1 MFKGFITSLTDVI
14 NFMNYIL
21 KKADEMGV
29 ELPVAFGAL
38 SGIFKTIKFNAIEGG
53 FRGLIQKQQELQDQ
67 TQQSNNEVKGLW
79 NTLKAGVGATSFG
92 KVLSNAK
99 TQFVDFKNQFK
110 SSQGIINKF
119 KTTINGVSTGIK
131 SAGSGI
137 KNFASNVIGT
147 KLAVGLLNVG
157 MTALNMAISTLIAWG
172 VQKVFQGIKNEIKKT
187 DNALEKHTEN
197 IQNYKSEIK
206 DLNDTKSSLQ
216 EIQKEYD
223 KLAEKTDKT
232 SEEQKRFNELRQ
244 ELADTLGEDYI
255 LAYDEEG
262 NPILKMNGDVQD
274 LINELDIAIQRKNTL
289 LNSEKKSQMRDAIT
303 WLNETDFSPDNFGNK
318 KSQKDD
324 IQIGKIS
331 QNISKA
337 RSNVIN
343 EWLKLDNA
351 NSEQYNK
358 TLSNLR
364 DYLANYSDSIEEGYS
379 KAFEKYQEVEEQVQ
393 KVRDGITSD
402 LANDADFNN
411 LSDTVKNFGYNL
423 SSSLDFSEVSSAD
436 VTSYIK
442 GIKDALSDDEIDP
455 VLSKYQDLR
464 DQLNKTGQFDEYEKS
479 VESLVPQLADLWGVS
494 EDVVKSM
501 VAVPS
506 VMKVATS
513 ELDAYLMTFGK
524 REQMK
529 GFDKETNNLIARY
542 EAFKDTIND
551 LSNMESYTDENGE
564 VVFDVKAVASLKDI
578 ENMPDQINSLI
589 DDILNDGKVTE
600 EEHTLLLNLSMAYTE
615 PDEEQ
620 REWYLNQAEESY
632 KSLFPDGKLN
642 LGDITVEADYE
653 IAEDS
658 KEKINEKFKELDKT
672 FDGREDVV
680 KTIKPVV
687 KNTDQVQMFADII
700 TYLNASPEN
709 TNKFIKAEIDNLDD
723 MQSYE
728 DVINFL
734 LGHPEIVNKYNI
746 KLVGEKSVDTIEKQL
761 DNLLT
766 SKDEK
771 EISIKLKKSLEEGD
785 LNSFNEELSE
795 LPDEKE
801 VEVRAKIGEALDNI
815 DTVDAKTIKE
825 KIVNFKTSNYEKTK
839 NQENTVSKGAKDEEK
854 KTKFTQKGFSEVTG
868 YMTTV
873 EKKASNPSEK
883 KVNIVVDI
891 IEKVKGAWKLLNS
904 GTGGIYSK
912 ADGSTTKKSVDD
924 FSNISNNPMETE
936 MSAQSETFSN
946 ISSTPTDT
954 TSSDATSTP
963 SIGQRVK
970 AMALKP
976 FGSIGASSTRSTSIN
991 ITKSSVNKA
1000 LEYSIELLQELQ
1012 NRIDKVNNKLDLLG
1026 SKMEKAVGTEKISY
1040 LEKQNELY
1048 KEQQKLQQE
1057 LYDNLTKEKT
1067 ILKSQLKGYG
1077 FKFDAQGNLTE
1088 YEEILTK
1095 LEEKSKK
1102 ASDASSNY
1110 SGKSDKKRKSLE
1122 KSADKASEKLD
1133 KVKKLTDEYLQL
1145 QYTELPNA
1153 EKEWQDL
1160 ANSIK
1165 ENEDEIEKLVR
1176 EDKLYKFVNKITE
1189 INNQLEISSNKL
1201 DIIDAKLNNAYG
1213 SDEITLTKQKLELL
1227 NEQLLKQQEIMEA
1240 INSQLPIYQED
1251 LAKYGAIFDKDGNI
1265 SNIDEILNSF
1275 QNSQDREKVSDL
1287 IDEYIEKINNDL
1299 PEAEKSYEDLRN
1311 TIIKTQQDS
1320 LEKTKDIEEKIAD
1333 MIQDQLDKRKKALE
1347 EQADKEIELINK
1359 QKEAYNNARDEE
1371 DYQKELSEQQKKISD
1386 IKKNIELAKKD
1397 NSLSGRAKLQE
1408 LLEQLD
1414 EENKSLQDMV
1424 QNRNDELMNKMFEEQ
1439 TDKIQSNSDDAI
1451 KKLEETFTDQKIAQ
1465 MIQDSLLS
1473 GVFTDIDG
1481 NVMNL
1486 QDALVNFAETSGEA
1500 LGIMGD
1506 TIKNEL
1512 VENLASACN
1521 YAKDYKNIMDNLQL
1535 KSYGNLDYAN
1545 GIQTINDNKNVVL
1558 GDTYITVNGNADDTT
1573 VKKIRIELDNYMK
1586 EIINK
1591 I

>member
-1 MFKGFITSLTDVI
+1 MFKGFISGLTTVVD
-14 NFMNYIL
+14 FMNKII
-21 KKADEMGV
+21 KSADEMGV
-29 ELPVAFGAL
+29 ALPVAFGAL
-38 SGIFKTIKFNAIEGG
+38 SGMFKTIKFNAMEGG
-53 FRGLIQKQQELQDQ
+53 FRGLIQRQQELQDQ
-67 TQQSNNEVKGLW
+67 TQQSNNQVKGFW
-79 NTLKAGVGATSFG
+79 NTLKAGIGATSFG

-99 TQFVDFKNQFK
+99 TKLVDFGNQFK
-110 SSQGIINKF
+110 SSQGIVNKF
-119 KTTINGVSTGIK
+119 KTTITSVGSGIK
-131 SAGSGI
+131 SAGTGI
-137 KNFASNVIGT
+137 KNFCSNVIGT
-147 KLAVGLLNVG
+147 KVAVGLLNVG
-157 MTALNMAISTLIAWG
+157 MTALNMAMSTLIAWG
-172 VQKVFQGIKNEIKKT
+172 VQKVFQGIKNEIEKT
-187 DNALEKHTEN
+187 DNALEKHAEN
-197 IQNYKSEIK
+197 IENYKNEIK
-206 DLNDTKSSLQ
+206 DLSDTKSSLK

-244 ELADTLGEDYI
+244 ELADTLGEDYV
-255 LAYDEEG
+255 LGYDSEG

-303 WLNETDFSPDNFGNK
+303 WLNETDFSLDNLGNK

-324 IQIGKIS
+324 IQIGKTN
-331 QNISKA
+331 QEISKA
-337 RSNVIN
+337 RSKIIN
-343 EWLKLDNA
+343 EWLNLNNA

-358 TLSNLR
+358 TLSKLR
-364 DYLANYSDSIEEGYS
+364 DYLANYNDSIEEGYS
-379 KAFEKYQEVEEQVQ
+379 KILEKYQEVEEKVQ
-393 KVRDGITSD
+393 LVRDGITSD
-402 LANDADFNN
+402 LANDTDFNN
-411 LSDTVKNFGYNL
+411 LSENVKNFGYNL

-442 GIKDALSDDEIDP
+442 GIKDTLSDDEIDP

-464 DQLNKTGQFDEYEKS
+464 DQLNETGQFDEYEKS

-551 LSNMESYTDENGE
+551 LSNMESYTDKNGE
-564 VVFDVKAVASLKDI
+564 VVFDIEAVASLKNI

-600 EEHTLLLNLSMAYTE
+600 EEHTLLLNLSMVYTE
-615 PDEEQ
+615 PNEEQ
-620 REWYLNQAEESY
+620 RKWYLNQAEESY

-653 IAEDS
+653 IAKDS
-658 KEKINEKFKELDKT
+658 KEKINEKFKELENV

-687 KNTDQVQMFADII
+687 KNADQVKMFADII

-709 TNKFIKAEIDNLDD
+709 TNKFIKAEINNLDD
-723 MQSYE
+723 MESYE
-728 DVINFL
+728 EVVNYL
-734 LGHPEIVNKYNI
+734 LGHPEIVNKYQI
-746 KLVGEKSVDTIEKQL
+746 KLISEKSIETIQSTL
-761 DNLLT
+761 DELLT
-766 SKDEK
+766 SKSEK
-771 EISIKLKKSLEEGD
+771 EISVKLKKSLEKGD
-785 LNSFNEELSE
+785 LQSFNETLAE

-801 VEVRAKIGEALDNI
+801 VEVRAKISEALDNI
-815 DTVDAKTIKE
+815 GTIDARTIKE
-825 KIVNFKTSNYEKTK
+825 KIINFKSSG
-839 NQENTVSKGAKDEEK
+839 VSKVKKDESDVEKGAKDEEK
-854 KTKFTQKGFSEVTG
+854 KTNFTQSGYSEVTG
-868 YMTTV
+868 MFTNIHSEC
-873 EKKASNPSEK
+873 EKEETKTIWVQVK
-883 KVNIVVDI
+883 
-891 IEKVKGAWKLLNS
+891 EKVSGALNWLNNFIENS
-904 GTGGIYSK
+904 SK
-912 ADGSTTKKSVDD
+912 QVSNSVGD

-936 MSAQSETFSN
+936 MSAQAETFSN

-976 FGSIGASSTRSTSIN
+976 FGSIGVSSTRSTSIN
-991 ITKSSVNKA
+991 ITKTSVNKA

-1095 LEEKSKK
+1095 LEEASKK
-1102 ASDASSNY
+1102 ASDASSDY
-1110 SGKSDKKRKSLE
+1110 SGKSDKKKKSLE

-1133 KVKKLTDEYLQL
+1133 KVKKLTQEYLQL
-1145 QYTELPNA
+1145 QYDELPNA
-1153 EKEWQDL
+1153 EKEWEDL
-1160 ANSIK
+1160 KNSIK
-1165 ENEDEIEKLVR
+1165 ENEDEIEKLTR
-1176 EDKLYKFVNKITE
+1176 EDKLYKFVNRITE

-1213 SDEITLTKQKLELL
+1213 ADEITLTKQKLELL
-1227 NEQLLKQQEIMEA
+1227 NDQLLKQQQIMEE
-1240 INSQLPIYQED
+1240 INNQIPIYQES
-1251 LAKYGAIFDKDGNI
+1251 LSKYGTMFDSEGNI
-1265 SNIDEILNSF
+1265 VNIDEVLNSF

-1287 IDEYIEKINNDL
+1287 IDEYIEKVNNDL
-1299 PEAEKSYEDLRN
+1299 PEAEKSYEDLKN
-1311 TIIKTQQDS
+1311 TIIETQQDS
-1320 LEKTKDIEEKIAD
+1320 LEKTKDIEEKITD

-1371 DYQKELSEQQKKISD
+1371 DYQKELAEQQKKIAD

-1451 KKLEETFTDQKIAQ
+1451 KKLEKTFTDQKIAQ
-1465 MIQDSLLS
+1465 MVQDSLLS

-1481 NVMNL
+1481 NIINL
-1486 QDALVNFAETSGEA
+1486 QDALVDFAETSGEA
-1500 LGIMGD
+1500 LGILGD
-1506 TIKNEL
+1506 SIKNEL
-1512 VENLASACN
+1512 VGNLASACN
-1521 YAKDYKNIMDNLQL
+1521 YAQDYKNIMDNLQL

-1558 GDTYITVNGNADDTT
+1558 GDTNIIINGNTDDTT
-1573 VKKIRIELDNYMK
+1573 VKKIRTELDNYMK